1 MDKYCEQIIRTEL
14 LKVIQKA
21 FNEGVETGIQQME
34 DKIQKHCEIGKPV
47 LANGD
52 LYFFQ
57 DSQEHLR
64 EIMDSFDQ
72 PREK

>member
-1 MDKYCEQIIRTEL
+1 MDNI
-14 LKVIQKA
+14 
-21 FNEGVETGIQQME
+21 ETRISNARMRIAYNLGIEVGKKLME

-64 EIMDSFDQ
+64 ELMDSFDQ

>member
-21 FNEGVETGIQQME
+21 FNEGVKTGIQQME

-72 PREK
+72 PREN